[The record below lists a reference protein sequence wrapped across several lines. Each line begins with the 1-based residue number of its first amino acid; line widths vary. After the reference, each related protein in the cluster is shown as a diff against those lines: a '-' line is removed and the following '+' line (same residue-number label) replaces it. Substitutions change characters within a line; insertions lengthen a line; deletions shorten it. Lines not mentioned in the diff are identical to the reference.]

1 MDYSSFAFI
10 KVQVIERAVP
20 WLASRL
26 RGNQMTSRSEQ
37 RVVADAFA
45 GLPEIKFDLSFLEV
59 PEIKFDLSFL
69 DRREL
74 ADGTE
79 AEVGGLHMRY
89 HARRQE
95 RDLEEG
101 FRERAAE
108 VARRA
113 AKRDR
118 EGVRGTVRN
127 FV

>member
-1 MDYSSFAFI
+1 MSYSSFGFI

-20 WLASRL
+20 WLMSSLRRISSR
-26 RGNQMTSRSEQ
+26 EQ
-37 RVVADAFA
+37 RAAADAFA

-74 ADGTE
+74 VDGEE
-79 AEVGGLHMRY
+79 AEVGGLHMPY

-113 AKRDR
+113 AERDR
-118 EGVRGTVRN
+118 EGLSGFPCLRRA
-127 FV
+127 